1 MKWIGWL
8 AKLVITVVT
17 VSMLT
22 VMTTGYVVNTY
33 IQSLLGSYNLPI
45 AGKAPTLG
53 GMMKGMFGFGGDDK
67 DKKEAEGGGTDV
79 TSGIGDTDGTS
90 ATGGTGGSR
99 GMDDSEG
106 GSGRAGTGANGANNG
121 TSGFEAGKGSE
132 GTDGSTG
139 VAGIPDGGQKDA
151 DAQTGGSGGEEAP
164 EDALSVMGGI
174 SSNSGSSGS
183 QEALGQDQQVVVTP
197 DEMVAKKDELSDKDK
212 EEVFAILMS
221 KLPQAEMQK
230 MTEAMEEGLTE
241 SEMIEIEQILS
252 KYLDKTEYSKMMK
265 ILNS

>member
-1 MKWIGWL
+1 
-8 AKLVITVVT
+8 
-17 VSMLT
+17 
-22 VMTTGYVVNTY
+22 
-33 IQSLLGSYNLPI
+33 
-45 AGKAPTLG
+45 
-53 GMMKGMFGFGGDDK
+53 
-67 DKKEAEGGGTDV
+67 
-79 TSGIGDTDGTS
+79 
-90 ATGGTGGSR
+90 
-99 GMDDSEG
+99 
-106 GSGRAGTGANGANNG
+106 
-121 TSGFEAGKGSE
+121 
-132 GTDGSTG
+132 
-139 VAGIPDGGQKDA
+139 
-151 DAQTGGSGGEEAP
+151 
-164 EDALSVMGGI
+164 MGGI

>member
-106 GSGRAGTGANGANNG
+106 APGEPELELMEPIMELPDLKLAKGVKAPMDQPVLPVFPTAARRMQTLRPAAPAGR
-121 TSGFEAGKGSE
+121 K
-132 GTDGSTG
+132 
-139 VAGIPDGGQKDA
+139 P
-151 DAQTGGSGGEEAP
+151 
-164 EDALSVMGGI
+164 LR
-174 SSNSGSSGS
+174 
-183 QEALGQDQQVVVTP
+183 TP
-197 DEMVAKKDELSDKDK
+197 Y
-212 EEVFAILMS
+212 
-221 KLPQAEMQK
+221 P
-230 MTEAMEEGLTE
+230 
-241 SEMIEIEQILS
+241 
-252 KYLDKTEYSKMMK
+252 
-265 ILNS
+265 